1 MGRASPATSA
11 AVFDVIRGD
20 SREAAR
26 ALFHG
31 AEPSAI
37 VSDSFVKHFGKG
49 VGDMVELATP
59 SGPSRFRI
67 MAEIVDYGS
76 PEGVVYLSRD
86 IYKRL
91 WKDSLV
97 TAFSLR
103 VLPGSDPFAVK
114 KAIEARLGPGRGL
127 IVAATSEMR
136 RQLSEVLDESFAFTH
151 AIEIAALAVGLL
163 GLFTTA
169 LASTLKRAR
178 ELGMLRAIGM
188 SAAQLRGLLLAET
201 MLLGLA
207 GGAAAVTLGSY
218 ISWCFVVGSLTR
230 VLGSIIVVRIPW
242 SSVLVTVA
250 AGLAI
255 GAVAGLLVAGRVSR
269 VPIREALGHE

>member
-1 MGRASPATSA
+1 MK
-11 AVFDVIRGD
+11 
-20 SREAAR
+20 R

-49 VGDMVELATP
+49 VGDMVDSPRRPAPPASGSWPRSSTTGRPKASSTSRVTSTRGSGRTP
-59 SGPSRFRI
+59 C
-67 MAEIVDYGS
+67 
-76 PEGVVYLSRD
+76 
-86 IYKRL
+86 
-91 WKDSLV
+91 V

-178 ELGMLRAIGM
+178 GIGMLRAIGM

-230 VLGSIIVVRIPW
+230 VLGWIIVVRIPW